1 MTDRPGSTRQARGTG
16 AAPVQRGPGRG
27 RTKINTTTVPAVSEL
42 TAPDGDRPGRGGRP
56 RDPSRDGAIRSAI
69 LAVLAE
75 SGYAGLTMDAVA
87 ASAGVG
93 KATIYRRWRTK
104 SDLVADAVA
113 ELSAVSVT
121 LPDTGS
127 VEGDLRR
134 LLHGLVSAV
143 NGPLGAAALSLMSA
157 LPHEPALRDAFRS
170 GPVELWSDMYRQVWS
185 RAVERGEVDDSVPG
199 SAVSS
204 SASAP
209 ILQRWLFSSEP
220 VTEAY
225 ADEVLTEVVLPLLA
239 VRRAG

>member
-1 MTDRPGSTRQARGTG
+1 
-16 AAPVQRGPGRG
+16 
-27 RTKINTTTVPAVSEL
+27 VSEP
-42 TAPDGDRPGRGGRP
+42 TAPTDDRPGRGGRP

-69 LAVLAE
+69 LSVLTE

-87 ASAGVG
+87 ATAGVG

-104 SDLVADAVA
+104 SDLVTDAVA
-113 ELSAVSVT
+113 ELSAMTIT

-127 VEGDLRR
+127 LEGDLRA
-134 LLHGLVSAV
+134 LLHGLVAAV
-143 NGPLGAAALSLMSA
+143 NGPLGAATLSLMSA

-170 GPVELWSDMYRQVWS
+170 GPMDLWGDMYRQVWG
-185 RAVERGEVDDSVPG
+185 RAVERGEVDDAVPG

-209 ILQRWLFSSEP
+209 LLQRWLFSSAP

-225 ADEVLTEVVLPLLA
+225 ADEVLADVVLPLLA
-239 VRRAG
+239 ARRAG

>member
-1 MTDRPGSTRQARGTG
+1 M
-16 AAPVQRGPGRG
+16 
-27 RTKINTTTVPAVSEL
+27 SEL
-42 TAPDGDRPGRGGRP
+42 SAPHGDRPGRGGRP

-87 ASAGVG
+87 ATAGVG

-113 ELSAVSVT
+113 ELSETSMT

-127 VEGDLRR
+127 LEGDLRD
-134 LLHGLVSAV
+134 LLRGLVAAV
-143 NGPLGAAALSLMSA
+143 NGPLGAATLSLMSA
-157 LPHEPALRDAFRS
+157 LPHEPALKEAFRS
-170 GPVELWSDMYRQVWS
+170 GPMEVWSDMYRQVWG
-185 RAVERGEVDDSVPG
+185 RAVARGEVDDSVPG

-209 ILQRWLFSSEP
+209 ILQRWLFSTAP
-220 VTEAY
+220 VTDAF
-225 ADEVLTEVVLPLLA
+225 ADEIISEVVLPLLA
-239 VRRAG
+239 VRRAA

>member
-1 MTDRPGSTRQARGTG
+1 M
-16 AAPVQRGPGRG
+16 
-27 RTKINTTTVPAVSEL
+27 SEL

>member
-1 MTDRPGSTRQARGTG
+1 M
-16 AAPVQRGPGRG
+16 
-27 RTKINTTTVPAVSEL
+27 SEL

-87 ASAGVG
+87 ATAGVG

-113 ELSAVSVT
+113 ELSATSIP

-127 VEGDLRR
+127 LEGDLRV

-143 NGPLGAAALSLMSA
+143 NGPLGAATLSLMSA
-157 LPHEPALRDAFRS
+157 LPHEPALREAFRR
-170 GPVELWSDMYRQVWS
+170 GPMGMWSDMYRQVWG

-209 ILQRWLFSSEP
+209 ILQRWLFSGEP
-220 VTEAY
+220 VTDAY
-225 ADEVLTEVVLPLLA
+225 ADEILSDVVLPLLA
-239 VRRAG
+239 SRRAGCPS

>member
-1 MTDRPGSTRQARGTG
+1 
-16 AAPVQRGPGRG
+16 
-27 RTKINTTTVPAVSEL
+27 VSEL

>member
-1 MTDRPGSTRQARGTG
+1 
-16 AAPVQRGPGRG
+16 
-27 RTKINTTTVPAVSEL
+27 VSEP
-42 TAPDGDRPGRGGRP
+42 TAPNGDRPGRGGRP
-56 RDPSRDGAIRSAI
+56 RDPSRDGVIRSAI
-69 LAVLAE
+69 LSVLTE

-87 ASAGVG
+87 ATAGVG

-104 SDLVADAVA
+104 SDLVTDAVA
-113 ELSAVSVT
+113 ELSVLSFT

-127 VEGDLRR
+127 LEGDLRA

-143 NGPLGAAALSLMSA
+143 NGPLGSATLSLMSA
-157 LPHEPALRDAFRS
+157 LPHEPALRKAFRS
-170 GPVELWSDMYRQVWS
+170 GPMDLWGDMYRLVWR

-225 ADEVLTEVVLPLLA
+225 ADEVLSDVVLPLLA
-239 VRRAG
+239 ARRAACPG